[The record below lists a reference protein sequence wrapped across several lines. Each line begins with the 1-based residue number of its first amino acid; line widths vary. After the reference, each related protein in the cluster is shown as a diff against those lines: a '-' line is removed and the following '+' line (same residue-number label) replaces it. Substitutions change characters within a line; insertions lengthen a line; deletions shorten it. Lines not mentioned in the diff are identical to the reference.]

1 MRKRIRTQVIVA
13 LFVALYSWMAISPI
27 FADSVYIATDWSWK
41 AYSAIP
47 PNSTDWTEANYDDT
61 FWWNVDAPHK
71 TKLAPTEIKNMENTR
86 AQWIWS
92 ASSGGDDVFVYFRK
106 TFWLTKEPTS
116 AFIRITAD
124 DDYWLYVNGIFVG
137 ADSHYFDD
145 APEGHWKTAEIY
157 DVTQF
162 LNAGK
167 NVIAVKVYDW
177 GLYEGLLLDCT
188 MEGTELSPIN
198 FWVSFPRWIG
208 FLIFGI
214 ILLSI
219 VLAIF
224 YVPRRVSEKILI
236 AIITSRGK
244 VSFKTLANEL
254 GTDANKIKNK
264 VSAII
269 SKNKLKAQISA
280 DETMVELIQN
290 TNN

>member
-1 MRKRIRTQVIVA
+1 MRKKIRVQVIVS
-13 LFVALYSWMAISPI
+13 LVVVLYSLIVIHPI
-27 FADSVYIATDWSWK
+27 FADSVSIATDWSWK

-47 PNSTDWTEANYDDT
+47 PNSTDWTEVNYDDT
-61 FWWNVDAPHK
+61 FWWDVDAPHK
-71 TKLAPTEIKNMENTR
+71 TKLAPTEIKNMENTK

-106 TFWLTKEPTS
+106 TFWLTKAPTS
-116 AFIRITAD
+116 ALIRITAD
-124 DDYWLYVNGIFVG
+124 DDYWLYVNGVFVG
-137 ADSHYFDD
+137 SDSYYFGN
-145 APEGHWKTAEIY
+145 APEFHWQTAELY
-157 DVTQF
+157 DITPL

-177 GLYEGLLLDCT
+177 GLYEGLLLDCD

-208 FLIFGI
+208 FLAFGI

-224 YVPRRVSEKILI
+224 YVPRRVSEKTLI

-254 GTDANKIKNK
+254 GTDANKIQKK
-264 VSAII
+264 ISALI

-290 TNN
+290 TTN